1 MVDQAEHSAMLHPNQ
16 TPAAMYVPRF
26 LLVTCLLL
34 TSVVLASAQVV
45 AIRAGHVID
54 VAAGSALD
62 NQVILIEDGVITAV
76 GSDVTV
82 PSGADVIDLS
92 DAWVMPGMIDTHT
105 HLTLTT
111 MPGAD
116 INDFGSYYLTTLLEP
131 TAFRALQG
139 VTQARSLLESGFTW
153 IRDVGNNAIYAD
165 VEIRRA
171 IEGGWIPGPNVI
183 ASGRIISPFGG
194 QFQLQPE
201 KPELANPEYF
211 FADSEDEIRRAVREN
226 IHYGATVIKLVT
238 DNQPYIY
245 SVEDIRAAVE
255 EAGDV
260 GIKVAAHAY
269 SDEAIRNSVLAGVAS
284 IEHGN
289 NPSDETL
296 GLMREHG
303 TYLVG
308 TDFPASRSGQ
318 ERFEL
323 ILERNRR
330 ALAAGAP
337 MAFGSDVVY
346 SREGST
352 RGELTLEF
360 LESFTGADFPNDFI
374 LKMFTM
380 NAADLLGVN
389 SGQIKEGLA
398 ADIIAMDENP
408 LDDVT
413 ALRAV
418 HFVMKD
424 GRVYKQGGEFM
435 WETPRHMN
443 NPRRKPGRRVVD

>member
-1 MVDQAEHSAMLHPNQ
+1 MLTAAAPVRAQ
-16 TPAAMYVPRF
+16 T
-26 LLVTCLLL
+26 
-34 TSVVLASAQVV
+34 V

-54 VAAGSALD
+54 VAAGTAVA
-62 NQVILIEDGVITAV
+62 NQVILVEDGLITDV
-76 GSDVTV
+76 GGNVGI
-82 PSGADVIDLS
+82 PPGAEVIDLR
-92 DAWVMPGMIDTHT
+92 DAYVMPGLIDAHT
-105 HLTLTT
+105 HLTMTT
-111 MPGAD
+111 MDGAD
-116 INDFGSYYLTTLLEP
+116 INDHGSYYYTGLIET

-153 IRDVGNNAIYAD
+153 VRDVGNNALYAD
-165 VEIRRA
+165 VEVRRA

-194 QFQLQPE
+194 QFQMQPE
-201 KPELANPEYF
+201 KPGLGNPEYF
-211 FADSEDEIRRAVREN
+211 YADTEDEIRKAVREN
-226 IHYGATVIKLVT
+226 IHYGATVIKLVV

-269 SDEAIRNSVLAGVAS
+269 SDEAIRNAVLGGVAS

-289 NPSDETL
+289 YPSDETL
-296 GLMREHG
+296 RLMRDRG
-303 TYLVG
+303 VYLVG
-308 TDFPASRSGQ
+308 TDFPASASSQ
-318 ERFEL
+318 ARFEQ
-323 ILERNRR
+323 ILARNRR
-330 ALAAGAP
+330 ALAVGTT

-346 SREGST
+346 SRDGWT

-360 LESFTGADFPNDFI
+360 LESFTGADFPASTI
-374 LKMFTM
+374 LQMHTM
-380 NAADLLGVN
+380 NAADLLGI
-389 SGQIKEGLA
+389 STGQIKAGLA

-418 HFVMKD
+418 QFVMKD
-424 GRVYKQGGEFM
+424 GTVYKRDGRFE
-435 WETPRHMN
+435 WETPRHLN
-443 NPRRKPGRRVVD
+443 NPRRKPRRVVRD

>member
-1 MVDQAEHSAMLHPNQ
+1 MF
-16 TPAAMYVPRF
+16 VPRF
-26 LLVTCLLL
+26 LLITCLVL
-34 TSVVLASAQVV
+34 TFSVLASAQVV

-62 NQVILIEDGVITAV
+62 NQVILVEGGLITAV
-76 GSDVTV
+76 GSDLAV

-92 DAWVMPGMIDTHT
+92 DAWVMPGMIDAHT
-105 HLTLTT
+105 HLALTT

-139 VTQARSLLESGFTW
+139 VTQARALLESGFTW

-211 FADSEDEIRRAVREN
+211 FADSEEEIRRAVREN
-226 IHYGATVIKLVT
+226 IHYGATVIKIVA

-296 GLMREHG
+296 RLMREHG

-330 ALAAGAP
+330 ALAAGTP

-360 LESFTGADFPNDFI
+360 LESFTGADFPNDYI

-389 SGQIKEGLA
+389 SGQIKQGLA

-424 GRVYKQGGEFM
+424 GRVYKQGGEFK

-443 NPRRKPGRRVVD
+443 NPRRKPVRMVLE

>member
-1 MVDQAEHSAMLHPNQ
+1 MKQAS
-16 TPAAMYVPRF
+16 F
-26 LLVTCLLL
+26 LLLLL
-34 TSVVLASAQVV
+34 VLFYAAPASAQVT

-54 VAAGSALD
+54 VDAGTVLD
-62 NQVILIEDGVITAV
+62 GQVILVEDGLITAV
-76 GSDVTV
+76 GAEVAI
-82 PSGADVIDLS
+82 PSGAEVIDLS
-92 DAWVMPGMIDTHT
+92 GAYVLPGLIDAHT
-105 HLTLTT
+105 HLTMTT

-116 INDFGSYYLTTLLEP
+116 INDFGAYYYTGLIET

-139 VTQARSLLESGFTW
+139 AAQARSLLESGFTW
-153 IRDVGNNAIYAD
+153 VRDVGNNALYAD
-165 VEIRRA
+165 VEVRRA

-194 QFQLQPE
+194 QFQMQPE
-201 KPELANPEYF
+201 KPGLGNPEYF
-211 FADSEDEIRRAVREN
+211 YADSEDEIRKAVREN
-226 IHYGATVIKLVT
+226 IHYGATVIKLVV
-238 DNQPYIY
+238 DNQPYLY
-245 SVEDIRAAVE
+245 YEDDIRAAVE

-269 SDEAIRNSVLAGVAS
+269 SDEAIRRAVLGGVAS

-296 GLMREHG
+296 ALMKERG
-303 TYLVG
+303 VYLVG
-308 TDFPASRSGQ
+308 TDFPASQTGQ
-318 ERFEL
+318 ERFQL

-330 ALAAGAP
+330 AFAAGTP

-346 SREGST
+346 SRDGWT

-360 LESFTGADFPNDFI
+360 LESFTGAGIPDAYI

-380 NAADLLGVN
+380 NAADLLGAN
-389 SGQIKEGLA
+389 TGQVKAGVA
-398 ADIIAMDENP
+398 ADLIAVDENP
-408 LDDVT
+408 LADVT
-413 ALRAV
+413 ALRDV

-424 GRVYKQGGEFM
+424 GQVYRRDGRFE

-443 NPRRKPGRRVVD
+443 NPRRKPRRMPKN

>member
-1 MVDQAEHSAMLHPNQ
+1 
-16 TPAAMYVPRF
+16 MYIRF
-26 LLVTCLLL
+26 LLSTCLLL
-34 TSVVLASAQVV
+34 TGVVLASAQVV
-45 AIRAGHVID
+45 AIRAGHVVD

-62 NQVILIEDGVITAV
+62 NQVILVEDGVITAV

-82 PSGADVIDLS
+82 PSGAEVIDLS
-92 DAWVMPGMIDTHT
+92 DAWVMPGMIDAHT

-131 TAFRALQG
+131 TAFRAIQG

-165 VEIRRA
+165 VELRRA

-201 KPELANPEYF
+201 KPELGEPEYF
-211 FADSEDEIRRAVREN
+211 YADTQDEIRRAVREN

-245 SVEDIRAAVE
+245 SVDDIRAAVE

-296 GLMREHG
+296 RLMREHG

-330 ALAAGAP
+330 ALAAGTP

-360 LESFTGADFPNDFI
+360 LESFTGADFPNNYI

-398 ADIIAMDENP
+398 ADIIAMHENP

-413 ALRAV
+413 ALRGV

-424 GRVYKQGGEFM
+424 GRVYKEGGEFV
-435 WETPRHMN
+435 WETPRRMN
-443 NPRRKPGRRVVD
+443 NPRRKPGRRVLD